1 MRAHYAI
8 SVIVI
13 VLVAFGVKLFF
24 WSAPTAEA
32 DTPSV
37 ESIRI
42 DVSQMYKNADLP
54 EQEIHDMTFV
64 FATKED

>member
-8 SVIVI
+8 AVVAI
-13 VLVAFGVKLFF
+13 VLVALAVKLFF

-32 DTPSV
+32 DTRLI
-37 ESIRI
+37 ESMRI

-54 EQEIHDMTFV
+54 EQEILDMTFV
-64 FATKED
+64 FATKDD

>member
-1 MRAHYAI
+1 MRAHY
-8 SVIVI
+8 VIAVVVV
-13 VLVAFGVKLFF
+13 VLVAFGAKLFF

-32 DTPSV
+32 DTRVV
-37 ESIRI
+37 ESMRI

-54 EQEIHDMTFV
+54 DQEIHDMTFV

>member
-8 SVIVI
+8 AVVAI
-13 VLVAFGVKLFF
+13 VLVALAVKLFF

-32 DTPSV
+32 DTRLI
-37 ESIRI
+37 ESMRI

-64 FATKED
+64 FATKDD

>member
-8 SVIVI
+8 ALVVI

-32 DTPSV
+32 DTSSV
-37 ESIRI
+37 ESMRI
-42 DVSQMYKNADLP
+42 DEMYKNADLP

>member
-8 SVIVI
+8 SIVVI
-13 VLVAFGVKLFF
+13 VLVAFGAKLFF

-42 DVSQMYKNADLP
+42 DVSQMYKHADLP